1 MARWGFFITFEGV
14 EGSGKSTLASA
25 LAQDLENLGFKVVL
39 TREPGG
45 TPVGEE
51 IRKVLLH
58 RGHEMEGWTEAF
70 LFFAARYQH
79 VRRVILPALQNSR
92 IVISDRF
99 SDSTF
104 AYQGYGRGVPLRLL
118 QRLNKLATL
127 GIQPNLTFLLDLPP
141 SEGLQR
147 KDRNH
152 GEITRFEEEQLRF
165 HERIREGYL
174 KLAHRAKKRFRVLD
188 GTQPLETLQQEVLT
202 ITLRRLREKGKYR
215 GPIPLYDLK
224 PESQSQ
230 KQEDEP

>member
-14 EGSGKSTLASA
+14 EGSGKSTLAA
-25 LAQDLENLGFKVVL
+25 FLHQQLVALGFPVVL

-51 IRKVLLH
+51 IRQVLL
-58 RGHEMEGWTEAF
+58 RQGNEMEGWTEAF

-79 VRRVILPALQNSR
+79 VRRVILPALQNGR

-118 QRLNKLATL
+118 QRFNKFASLR
-127 GIQPNLTFLLDLPP
+127 IQPHLTFLLDLPP
-141 SEGLQR
+141 EEGLKR
-147 KDRNH
+147 KGQH
-152 GEITRFEEEQLRF
+152 HEALTRFEQEKLRF
-165 HERIREGYL
+165 HQRIREGYL

-188 GTQPLETLQQEVLT
+188 GTQPLEILQQQVLET
-202 ITLRRLREKGKYR
+202 TLRRLREKGKYR
-215 GPIPLYDLK
+215 GPIPPYHLNHS
-224 PESQSQ
+224 EQVQQ
-230 KQEDEP
+230 KEVEP

>member
-14 EGSGKSTLASA
+14 EGSGKSTLAA
-25 LAQDLENLGFKVVL
+25 FLHRQLVDLGFSVVL

-51 IRKVLLH
+51 IRQVLL
-58 RGHEMEGWTEAF
+58 RQGNEMEGWTEAF

-79 VRRVILPALQNSR
+79 VRRVILPALQNGK

-118 QRLNKLATL
+118 QRFNKFASLR
-127 GIQPNLTFLLDLPP
+127 IQPNLTFLIDLPP
-141 SEGLQR
+141 EQGLQR
-147 KDRNH
+147 K
-152 GEITRFEEEQLRF
+152 GKAQEITRFEQEKLRF
-165 HERIREGYL
+165 HQRIREGYL

-188 GTQPLETLQQEVLT
+188 GTEPLDTLQQQILE
-202 ITLRRLREKGKYR
+202 ITLWRLREKGKYR
-215 GPIPLYDLK
+215 GPIPPYHFK
-224 PESQSQ
+224 HSQESQQ
-230 KQEDEP
+230 KEVEP

>member
-14 EGSGKSTLASA
+14 EGSGKSTLATS
-25 LAQDLENLGFKVVL
+25 LAHSLEALGFQVVL

-51 IRKVLLH
+51 IRTVLLR
-58 RGHEMEGWTEAF
+58 RGQEMEGWTEAF

-79 VRRVILPALQNSR
+79 VRRVILPALQDGR

-104 AYQGYGRGVPLRLL
+104 AYQGFGRGVPLRLL

-127 GIQPNLTFLLDLPP
+127 GLQPNLTFLIDLPP
-141 SEGLQR
+141 SEGLRR
-147 KDRNH
+147 KNQ
-152 GEITRFEEEQLRF
+152 GEITRFEDEKLRF

-174 KLAHRAKKRFRVLD
+174 KLAHRAKKRFQVLD
-188 GTQPLETLQQEVLT
+188 GTQPLETLEQKILET
-202 ITLRRLREKGKYR
+202 TLRRLREKGKYR
-215 GPIPLYDLK
+215 GPIPPYHLK
-224 PESQSQ
+224 P
-230 KQEDEP
+230 

>member
-14 EGSGKSTLASA
+14 EGSGKSTLATS
-25 LAQDLENLGFKVVL
+25 LARSLESLGFQVVL

-51 IRKVLLH
+51 IRTVLLR
-58 RGHEMEGWTEAF
+58 RGQEMEGWTEAF

-104 AYQGYGRGVPLRLL
+104 AYQGFGRGVPLRLL

-127 GIQPNLTFLLDLPP
+127 GIQPNLTFLIDLPP
-141 SEGLQR
+141 SEGLRR
-147 KDRNH
+147 KNQ
-152 GEITRFEEEQLRF
+152 GEITRFEDEKLRF

-188 GTQPLETLQQEVLT
+188 GTQPLETLQQEILET
-202 ITLRRLREKGKYR
+202 TLRRLREKGKYR
-215 GPIPLYDLK
+215 GPIPPYHLK
-224 PESQSQ
+224 P
-230 KQEDEP
+230 